1 MPGEHPPDA
10 WRRKPRAPRLADWI
24 AVDRPVRVAVLGE
37 GLAARRYAAAAA
49 TVDDVELSPAR
60 DAQALI
66 LVDDKAPP
74 VSEVIAEAST
84 AVPVLIDPVVLVSL
98 GADQDSRSALR
109 ALRSPVLAALP
120 WRSSPVVRLARKL
133 LAAPRFVHAHVTAPF
148 HDLVPAA
155 AFHTLDILTH
165 LMGQPPHRVYA
176 ESGGGASTE
185 PASLSALAGTLEF
198 GARGS
203 AAFVVS
209 RLDSPS
215 ARLSAVVQ
223 LTDGQRR
230 VTLAEGFSTAT
241 LTGFSDAAIGA
252 ARVPPTR
259 RRSGRS
265 EVVAVDWR
273 PAQGLV
279 DAVSGLVQTVRTG
292 RPPPEAPNLA
302 GALRTAALVRAA
314 LAASRSGRARRLVT
328 REETIA

>member
-24 AVDRPVRVAVLGE
+24 AVDRPVRVAVLGK

-49 TVDDVELSPAR
+49 TVDDVELSPAL

-84 AVPVLIDPVVLVSL
+84 AVPMLIDPVVLVSL

-133 LAAPRFVHAHVTAPF
+133 LTAPRFVHAHVTAPF

-176 ESGGGASTE
+176 EAGGGASTE

-241 LTGFSDAAIGA
+241 LTGFSDAAIDA

-265 EVVAVDWR
+265 QEVAVDWR

-302 GALRTAALVRAA
+302 GTLRTAALVRAA